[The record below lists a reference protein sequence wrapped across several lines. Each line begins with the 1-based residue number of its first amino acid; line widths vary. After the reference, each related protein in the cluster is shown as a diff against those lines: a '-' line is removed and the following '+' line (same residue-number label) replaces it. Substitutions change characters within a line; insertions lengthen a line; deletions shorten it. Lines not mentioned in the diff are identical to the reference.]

1 MKERFLNYSRILSQG
16 EDARP
21 MISGLVRNQGGTLP
35 KVEPWILN
43 DAPVSPTCQKQDHRV
58 IQESDNEEA
67 VNEGKGIITI
77 SV

>member
-1 MKERFLNYSRILSQG
+1 M
-16 EDARP
+16 
-21 MISGLVRNQGGTLP
+21 P

-67 VNEGKGIITI
+67 VNEGKGIILFPFECGL
-77 SV
+77 SNVN